1 VNFEILP
8 EKLLKEAD
16 ELLKKGDLVQA
27 SEKYYKA
34 AEEAI
39 KMLVNSLDVEEAKL
53 LKEKGDLNPKE
64 LENAVYHVY
73 RKIQDEKVLHYWAS
87 AIAII
92 TVNLDKEI
100 VSDLSNDI
108 KELVKITKNYIL
120 LIVNRKVK

>member
-1 VNFEILP
+1 MNFEILP

-39 KMLVNSLDVEEAKL
+39 KILVNSLDIEETKL

-73 RKIQDEKVLHYWAS
+73 RKIQDEKVLYYWSS

-92 TVNLDKEI
+92 TVNLDREI
-100 VSDLSNDI
+100 ISDLSNDI
-108 KELVKITKNYIL
+108 KKLVKITKSCIL
-120 LIVNRKVK
+120 LISK

>member
-39 KMLVNSLDVEEAKL
+39 KILVNSLNMEEAKL

-73 RKIQDEKVLHYWAS
+73 RKIQDEKILNYWAS

-92 TVNLDKEI
+92 TVNLDSEI
-100 VSDLSNDI
+100 ISDLSNDI
-108 KELVKITKNYIL
+108 KELVKIAKRYNLTLKKN
-120 LIVNRKVK
+120 

>member
-1 VNFEILP
+1 VNIEILP

-16 ELLKKGDLVQA
+16 ELLKKGNLVQA

-39 KMLVNSLDVEEAKL
+39 KTLVNSLDIEETKL

-73 RKIQDEKVLHYWAS
+73 RKIQDEKILNYWAS

-92 TVNLDKEI
+92 TVNLDSEI
-100 VSDLSNDI
+100 ISDLRNDI
-108 KELVKITKNYIL
+108 KELVKIAKRYNLTLEKS
-120 LIVNRKVK
+120 

>member
-1 VNFEILP
+1 MNFEILP

-16 ELLKKGDLVQA
+16 ELLNKGDLVQA

-39 KMLVNSLDVEEAKL
+39 KMLVNSLNVEEAKL
-53 LKEKGDLNPKE
+53 LKEKGDLNPKK

-73 RKIQDEKVLHYWAS
+73 RKIQDEKILHYWSS

-92 TVNLDKEI
+92 TVNLDSEI
-100 VSDLSNDI
+100 ISDLRNDI
-108 KELVKITKNYIL
+108 KELVKTAKRYNL
-120 LIVNRKVK
+120 GS

>member
-39 KMLVNSLDVEEAKL
+39 KILVNSLNMEEAKL

-73 RKIQDEKVLHYWAS
+73 RKIQDEKILNYWAS

-92 TVNLDKEI
+92 TVNLDSEI
-100 VSDLSNDI
+100 ISDLSNDI
-108 KELVKITKNYIL
+108 KELVKIAKRYNLTLK
-120 LIVNRKVK
+120 KS

>member
-1 VNFEILP
+1 VNIEILP

-34 AEEAI
+34 AEETI
-39 KMLVNSLDVEEAKL
+39 KILVNSLNIEEAKL

-73 RKIQDEKVLHYWAS
+73 RKIQDEKILNYWSS

-100 VSDLSNDI
+100 ISDLRNDI
-108 KELVKITKNYIL
+108 KELVKITKSYIL
-120 LIVNRKVK
+120 LTCK

>member
-39 KMLVNSLDVEEAKL
+39 KILVNSLDIEETKL

-73 RKIQDEKVLHYWAS
+73 RKIQDEKVLYYWSS

-92 TVNLDKEI
+92 TVNLDREI
-100 VSDLSNDI
+100 ISDLSNDI
-108 KELVKITKNYIL
+108 KKLVKITKSCIL
-120 LIVNRKVK
+120 LISK

>member
-1 VNFEILP
+1 MKKNFEILP

-39 KMLVNSLDVEEAKL
+39 KILVNSLNMEEAKL

-73 RKIQDEKVLHYWAS
+73 RKIQDEKILNYWAS

-92 TVNLDKEI
+92 TVNLDSEI
-100 VSDLSNDI
+100 ISDLSNDI
-108 KELVKITKNYIL
+108 KELVKIAKRYNLTLK
-120 LIVNRKVK
+120 KS

>member
-39 KMLVNSLDVEEAKL
+39 KMLVNSLNVEEAKL

-73 RKIQDEKVLHYWAS
+73 KKSKMKKY
-87 AIAII
+87 
-92 TVNLDKEI
+92 
-100 VSDLSNDI
+100 
-108 KELVKITKNYIL
+108 
-120 LIVNRKVK
+120 

>member
-1 VNFEILP
+1 MNFEILP

-39 KMLVNSLDVEEAKL
+39 KMLVNSLNVEEAKS
-53 LKEKGDLNPKE
+53 LKEKGDLNLKE

-73 RKIQDEKVLHYWAS
+73 KKIQDEKILNYWAS

-92 TVNLDKEI
+92 TINLNKEI
-100 VSDLSNDI
+100 VGDLSNDI
-108 KELVKITKNYIL
+108 KELVKITNFL
-120 LIVNRKVK
+120 LANKKVK

>member
-1 VNFEILP
+1 VNIEILP
-8 EKLLKEAD
+8 KKLLKEAD

-34 AEEAI
+34 AEETI
-39 KMLVNSLDVEEAKL
+39 KMLVNSLNIEEAKL

-73 RKIQDEKVLHYWAS
+73 KKIQDEKILNYWAS

-92 TVNLDKEI
+92 TVNLDSEI
-100 VSDLSNDI
+100 ISDLSNDI
-108 KELVKITKNYIL
+108 KELVKIAKRSIL
-120 LIVNRKVK
+120 DLKKGL

>member
-1 VNFEILP
+1 MNFEILP

-39 KMLVNSLDVEEAKL
+39 KMLVNSLNVEEAKL

-64 LENAVYHVY
+64 LENAIYNVY
-73 RKIQDEKVLHYWAS
+73 RKIQDEKILHYWSS

-108 KELVKITKNYIL
+108 KELVKIAKRYNPETFKGS
-120 LIVNRKVK
+120 R

>member
-39 KMLVNSLDVEEAKL
+39 KMLVNSLNVEEAKL

-64 LENAVYHVY
+64 LENAIYNVY
-73 RKIQDEKVLHYWAS
+73 RKIQDEKILRYWSS

-108 KELVKITKNYIL
+108 KELVKIAKRYNPETFKGS
-120 LIVNRKVK
+120 R

>member
-1 VNFEILP
+1 MNIEILP
-8 EKLLKEAD
+8 KKLLKEAD

-34 AEEAI
+34 AEETI
-39 KMLVNSLDVEEAKL
+39 KMLVNSLNIEEAKL

-73 RKIQDEKVLHYWAS
+73 KKIQDEKILNYWAS

-92 TVNLDKEI
+92 TVNLDSEI
-100 VSDLSNDI
+100 ISDLSNDI
-108 KELVKITKNYIL
+108 KELVKIAKRSIL
-120 LIVNRKVK
+120 DLKKGL

>member
-1 VNFEILP
+1 VNTEILP

-39 KMLVNSLDVEEAKL
+39 KILVNSLNVEEAKL

-73 RKIQDEKVLHYWAS
+73 RKIQDEKILNYWSS

-92 TVNLDKEI
+92 TVNLDREI
-100 VSDLSNDI
+100 ISDLSNDI
-108 KELVKITKNYIL
+108 KKLVKITKSYIL
-120 LIVNRKVK
+120 LISK

>member
-39 KMLVNSLDVEEAKL
+39 KMLVNSLNIEEAKL
-53 LKEKGDLNPKE
+53 LKEKGDLNLKE
-64 LENAVYHVY
+64 LENAVYNVY
-73 RKIQDEKVLHYWAS
+73 RKIQDEKILNYWSS

-92 TVNLDKEI
+92 TVDLDSEI
-100 VSDLSNDI
+100 ISDLSNDI
-108 KELVKITKNYIL
+108 KKLVKITKKLYIAYS
-120 LIVNRKVK
+120 K

>member
-39 KMLVNSLDVEEAKL
+39 KMLVNSLDIEETKL

-73 RKIQDEKVLHYWAS
+73 RKIQDEKILNYWSS

-92 TVNLDKEI
+92 TVNLDREI
-100 VSDLSNDI
+100 ISDLSNDI
-108 KELVKITKNYIL
+108 KKLVKITKSYIL
-120 LIVNRKVK
+120 LISK

>member
-39 KMLVNSLDVEEAKL
+39 KILVNSLNMEEAKL

-73 RKIQDEKVLHYWAS
+73 RKIQDEKILNYWAS

-92 TVNLDKEI
+92 TVNLDSEI
-100 VSDLSNDI
+100 ISDLSNDI
-108 KELVKITKNYIL
+108 KEMVKIAKRYNLTLK
-120 LIVNRKVK
+120 KS

>member
-1 VNFEILP
+1 MNFEILP
-8 EKLLKEAD
+8 KKLLKEAD

-27 SEKYYKA
+27 SEKYYKV

-39 KMLVNSLDVEEAKL
+39 KTLVNSLNIEETKL

-73 RKIQDEKVLHYWAS
+73 RKIQDEKILYYWSS

-92 TVNLDKEI
+92 TVNLDREI
-100 VSDLSNDI
+100 ISDLSNDI
-108 KELVKITKNYIL
+108 KKLVKITKSYIL
-120 LIVNRKVK
+120 LISK